1 MLHVASHLLKP
12 LINYH
17 LYLNLPIKP
26 HLEPRPT
33 KGGIDLCQVDK
44 VYLYPF
50 LIKVLTSLVLNP

>member
-1 MLHVASHLLKP
+1 MMYIMFKTLFVKK
-12 LINYH
+12 IH

-44 VYLYPF
+44 VYLYLF
-50 LIKVLTSLVLNP
+50 SKILTSLILNP